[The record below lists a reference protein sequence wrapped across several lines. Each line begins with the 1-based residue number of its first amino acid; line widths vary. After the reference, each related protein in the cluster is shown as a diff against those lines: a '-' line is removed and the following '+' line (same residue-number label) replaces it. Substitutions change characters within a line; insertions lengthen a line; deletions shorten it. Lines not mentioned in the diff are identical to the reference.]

1 LNAGASETLCFRVT
15 LPSSTGS
22 AYQSASTTT
31 TFTFDAEQTSS
42 NP

>member
-1 LNAGASETLCFRVT
+1 VS
-15 LPSSTGS
+15 LPSGTGN
-22 AYQSASTTT
+22 AYQGAATTT